1 MWHYTDVQTDLAGCY
16 YSVWK
21 ITILSEWYHAIHT
34 HPCCFLSHFPVIFL
48 AEIVLSFTKT
58 FTNHFPTLPHHTV
71 NLLAISDACS
81 WGSVF
86 NRSLCSATS
95 LFPYRVAWFP
105 QIWISELCLSMPTP
119 SFQKGHERLLL
130 CGRASSLAK
139 AVLALP
145 GWHAKVVQGWAS
157 LHTSVMLNEAT
168 LRDWTQNSHC
178 RQHLCSSQGA

>member
-1 MWHYTDVQTDLAGCY
+1 MWHYTDVQTDLADCY

-81 WGSVF
+81 WDSVF
-86 NRSLCSATS
+86 SRSLCSATS
-95 LFPYRVAWFP
+95 LFPHRVAWFP

-119 SFQKGHERLLL
+119 SFQQGHERLLL

-157 LHTSVMLNEAT
+157 LHTSVMLKEAT
-168 LRDWTQNSHC
+168 LRDWTQKNSHC
-178 RQHLCSSQGA
+178 RQHLCSS